1 MVQYLVVALIVACA
15 LLYVGAKYLPQGWR
29 TLIVYKL
36 SRRRGAQSKLVQWLD
51 TAGSCGS
58 GCDTCGSCEDTP
70 APQPESERRVI
81 KLHVEK

>member
-1 MVQYLVVALIVACA
+1 MVQYLVVALIVVCA

-29 TLIVYKL
+29 TRIVYRL
-36 SRRRGAQSKLVQWLD
+36 SRRGAKQSKLVQWLD

-58 GCDTCGSCEDTP
+58 GCDSCKACEDEP
-70 APQPESERRVI
+70 EPQPEDGRRVI